1 MKTLTSICLLLLLS
15 CLSDLVESRSLLLNS
30 CSINAHTQELRK
42 YYSSLRANAVSSAR
56 AHKNADTSKTISNQR
71 DDFHLF
77 WWSWRSRYQKTLRL
91 ELNYWTNPGLKVFRW
106 VFTASCFFFVCFTVW
121 APSVCLSQDGQT
133 CCLMRLVL
141 RFYIERVFG
150 NYASSQPQ
158 DQRCSSSLANSFV
171 TIRRSIHKCVSQC
184 RQLCC
189 SVIHSCARY
198 EKHYWAGD
206 NYCASLCPELPLFG
220 GNTENNRLLAYRV
233 QQGTCCV

>member
-15 CLSDLVESRSLLLNS
+15 SLSDLVESRSLLLNS

-42 YYSSLRANAVSSAR
+42 YYSGLRANAVSSAR
-56 AHKNADTSKTISNQR
+56 VHKNHDECGHKRNNIESKRWFSP
-71 DDFHLF
+71 FF
-77 WWSWRSRYQKTLRL
+77 WWSLCSRYQETLRL
-91 ELNYWTNPGLKVFRW
+91 ELNFWTNPGLKQFRW
-106 VFTASCFFFVCFTVW
+106 GIFSCLLFLFPSAPQFVFQSDL
-121 APSVCLSQDGQT
+121 SLVCLSQDGQT

-141 RFYIERVFG
+141 RFYIERVFS

-189 SVIHSCARY
+189 SVIHVPKWKA
-198 EKHYWAGD
+198 
-206 NYCASLCPELPLFG
+206 
-220 GNTENNRLLAYRV
+220 LLSRR
-233 QQGTCCV
+233 